1 MSKYRRLTR
10 SDRYQI
16 ERLLAAGKTRRQ
28 IADSLGF
35 HRSSVYRE
43 FNRGKIKKGVPGGKK
58 PGEYSALEAHRRFKS
73 TFLDARVGCF
83 YRGFKIKGWVEDQIC
98 LKLSEGWSPEQIS
111 NRLRIEKN
119 ISISTEGIYK
129 FILSGKRRGSEL
141 YKYLRHYRRRRRRFK
156 RRNRYWEMQHMR
168 RKSIDDRPEKANRR
182 SENGHWERDLMLGKR
197 NTGAVLTM
205 VDRKSHYTLLQ
216 RLKTTLAA
224 EVNDRTSKCI
234 KKSGQSC
241 LTMTNDNGHEFGEFW
256 NLESALIA
264 PVYFTH
270 ALCPWERGT
279 VENTIGLLRQFIPK
293 GTDMAKVTEKDIKE
307 LENIINSRPRKALDY
322 KTPYETVTGKT
333 QKLIKRK
340 RIEEPPPEY
349 YEQYYLSP
357 KEIERMKIFRGKT
370 VALSG

>member
-16 ERLLAAGKTRRQ
+16 ERLLAAGKSKSQ
-28 IADSLGF
+28 VADSLGF

-43 FNRGKIKKGVPGGKK
+43 FNRGKIRKGVPGGKK

-73 TFLDARVGCF
+73 TFHDARVGCF
-83 YRGFKIKGWVEDQIC
+83 YRGAKIKGWVEDQIC

-129 FILSGKRRGSEL
+129 FILSGKKRGWEL

-156 RRNRYWEMQHMR
+156 RRNRYWEMQYQR
-168 RKSIDDRPEKANRR
+168 RKSIDDRPVEANRR
-182 SENGHWERDLMLGKR
+182 AEDGHWERDLMLGKR

-216 RLKTTLAA
+216 KLRTTLAS
-224 EVNDRTSKCI
+224 EVNDKTSRGI
-234 KKSGQSC
+234 KKSGLKY

-256 NLESALIA
+256 NLEDSLKI

-279 VENTIGLLRQFIPK
+279 VENTIGLLRQFVPK
-293 GTDMAKVTEKDIKE
+293 GTDLNNLTAQDLKE
-307 LENIINSRPRKALDY
+307 LEKTINSRPRKSLGY
-322 KTPYETVTGKT
+322 KTPYENKTGRS
-333 QKLIKRK
+333 QKLIKKK
-340 RIEEPPPEY
+340 RIEEPAPEY
-349 YEQYYLSP
+349 YEQYYLTP
-357 KEIERMKIFRGKT
+357 EEIEEKKIFRGET